1 MKKLIYL
8 GTLVCA
14 LGMMVLTSCTNK
26 NIDDMTQIKYKTM
39 QVEDCKIFYREAGDP
54 QKPTLLLL
62 HGFPSSSHMFREL
75 MPELAADYHLVAPDF
90 PGFGQTESPSREEF
104 DYTFDHLA
112 KIVDKFTEQMGLTQ
126 YAMYVFDYGA
136 PIGYRLAMWHPE
148 RIAAIV
154 SQNGNMY
161 EEGLGKKW
169 EARKQYWKQP
179 TPELRQQ
186 FASAYALETIIG
198 QYTYGTPENTV
209 GPDGYLLDYYYV
221 CLPGRAEIQN
231 DLILDY
237 RTNVALYPQFQQYL
251 RDNKPPLLA
260 VWGENDPSFIPA
272 GAEAFKRDLPNAE
285 VHFVPSG
292 HFALESHHTEI
303 AAYIKD
309 FFKKLSEM

>member
-1 MKKLIYL
+1 MKKLIML
-8 GTLVCA
+8 GTIVFAIA
-14 LGMMVLTSCTNK
+14 LSSCTNK
-26 NIDDMTQIKYKTM
+26 NKEDMTQIKYKTI
-39 QVEDCKIFYREAGDP
+39 QVEDCKIFYRETGDP

-90 PGFGQTESPSREEF
+90 PGFGQTESPDRTEF

-112 KIVDKFTEQMGLTQ
+112 KIIDRFTEQVGLTQ

-148 RIAAIV
+148 RITAII

-161 EEGLGKKW
+161 DEGLGKKW

-179 TPELRQQ
+179 TDELRQQ

-198 QYTYGTPENTV
+198 QYTNGTPEGTV

-251 RDNKPPLLA
+251 RNNHPPLLA

-272 GAEAFKRDLPNAE
+272 GAEAFLRDQPEAE
-285 VHFVPSG
+285 IHFVPSG

-303 AAYIKD
+303 ATLMRD
-309 FFKKLSEM
+309 FLGRVL